1 MTKTEIQNSR
11 ESLEI
16 NPVHLIYDKGC
27 KLYYGEKTAFSR
39 SCAGKTEQLQ
49 VKNKIRMLPNTMYK
63 SKLKMD

>member
-27 KLYYGEKTAFSR
+27 EQYCGEKTAFS